1 MSILAK
7 ITRVSAVV
15 AVILVYCTVLWMGLT
30 EESRRSL
37 TIVKSSATNNDFV
50 IVNVRVTSIDTAQK
64 LLHERIRL
72 IPMGR
77 FAIDKTTPA
86 SDLKLLINSA
96 SGKQAV
102 VFPKGERIIP
112 FEFSSLLTGNQNRY
126 PFDRYTTDIELVV
139 TAPAEKEAEPVP
151 EDNLDENTDALA
163 TTLIVGAS
171 DLDHSETIPIKE
183 NFIASIPGVKFEGV
197 VTQNDTYKL
206 MHTTIAMRRAN
217 NVITL
222 SIFVMIL
229 MFVLAISVVAMVLHV
244 NASPGEMNLLP
255 LSLCVTL
262 IFGLPALRNIQPGVP
277 PVGGFNDYLSFLWAE
292 MMVSISAIALA
303 WTWILRSH
311 KKKIS
316 KLPPARDL
324 DSRDITVKR

>member
-1 MSILAK
+1 MGILGK
-7 ITRVSAVV
+7 IFRLSAVV
-15 AVILVYCTVLWMGLT
+15 AVILVYLSVLWLGLT

-37 TIVKSSATNNDFV
+37 TIVKSSATSDDFV
-50 IVNVRVTSIDTAQK
+50 VINVRVMSIDTAQR

-86 SDLKLLINSA
+86 TDLKLLINSA

-102 VFPKGERIIP
+102 VFPKGERIVPI
-112 FEFSSLLTGNQNRY
+112 EFTSLLSGNQNRY

-139 TAPAEKEAEPVP
+139 TAPAQKIAEPVP
-151 EDNLDENTDALA
+151 EDNLDENTDPLA

-171 DLDHSETIPIKE
+171 DLDRSETIPIKE
-183 NFIASIPGVKFEGV
+183 NFIASISGVKFDGT

-217 NVITL
+217 NVITV
-222 SIFVMIL
+222 SVMIMVI
-229 MFVLAISVVAMVLHV
+229 MFVLAISVVGMVLHV

-277 PVGGFNDYLSFLWAE
+277 AVGILSDSMSFIWAE

-303 WTWILRSH
+303 WTWIVRS
-311 KKKIS
+311 KKDEKIS
-316 KLPPARDL
+316 
-324 DSRDITVKR
+324 

>member
-1 MSILAK
+1 MGILGK
-7 ITRVSAVV
+7 IFRVSAVV
-15 AVILVYCTVLWMGLT
+15 AVMLVYSSVLWMGLT

-37 TIVKSSATNNDFV
+37 TIAKSSATSDDFV
-50 IVNVRVTSIDTAQK
+50 VINVRVMSIDTAQR

-86 SDLKLLINSA
+86 TDLKLLINSA

-102 VFPKGERIIP
+102 VFPKGERIVPI
-112 FEFSSLLTGNQNRY
+112 EFTSLLSGNQNRY

-139 TAPAEKEAEPVP
+139 TAPAQKIAEPVP
-151 EDNLDENTDALA
+151 EDNLDENTDPLA

-171 DLDHSETIPIKE
+171 DLDRSETIPIKE
-183 NFIASIPGVKFEGV
+183 NFIASISGVKFDGT

-217 NVITL
+217 NVITV
-222 SIFVMIL
+222 SVMIMVI
-229 MFVLAISVVAMVLHV
+229 MFVLAISVVGMVLHV

-277 PVGGFNDYLSFLWAE
+277 AVGILSDSMSFIWAE

-303 WTWILRSH
+303 WTWIVRS
-311 KKKIS
+311 KKDENLS
-316 KLPPARDL
+316 
-324 DSRDITVKR
+324 

>member
-1 MSILAK
+1 MGILGK
-7 ITRVSAVV
+7 IFRVSAVV
-15 AVILVYCTVLWMGLT
+15 AVMLVYSSVLWMGLT

-37 TIVKSSATNNDFV
+37 TIAKSSATSDDFV
-50 IVNVRVTSIDTAQK
+50 VINVRVMSIDTAQR

-86 SDLKLLINSA
+86 TDLKLLINSA

-102 VFPKGERIIP
+102 VFPKGERIVPI
-112 FEFSSLLTGNQNRY
+112 EFTSLLSGNQNRY

-139 TAPAEKEAEPVP
+139 TAPAQKIAEPVP
-151 EDNLDENTDALA
+151 EDNLDENTEPLA
-163 TTLIVGAS
+163 TTLIVGAT
-171 DLDHSETIPIKE
+171 DLDRSERIHIKE
-183 NFIASIPGVKFEGV
+183 NSIASIPGVKIDGT

-217 NVITL
+217 NVITV
-222 SIFVMIL
+222 SVMIMVI
-229 MFVLAISVVAMVLHV
+229 MFVLAISVVGMVLHV

-277 PVGGFNDYLSFLWAE
+277 GVGILSDSMSFIWAE

-303 WTWILRSH
+303 WTWIVRSR
-311 KKKIS
+311 KDKEVS
-316 KLPPARDL
+316 
-324 DSRDITVKR
+324 

>member
-7 ITRVSAVV
+7 ITRLFAVV

-37 TIVKSSATNNDFV
+37 TIVKSSATSNDFV
-50 IVNVRVTSIDTAQK
+50 IINVRVTSIDTTQR

-77 FAIDKTTPA
+77 FAIDKTTPD

-102 VFPKGERIIP
+102 VFPKGERIVPI
-112 FEFSSLLTGNQNRY
+112 EFNSLLSGNQNRY

-139 TAPAEKEAEPVP
+139 TAPAQKEAEPVP
-151 EDNLDENTDALA
+151 QENLDENADPSA

-171 DLDHSETIPIKE
+171 DLNHSETIPIKE
-183 NFIASIPGVKFEGV
+183 NFIASIPGVKFEGA

-217 NVITL
+217 NVIIV
-222 SIFVMIL
+222 SVFVMIL
-229 MFVLAISVVAMVLHV
+229 MFILAISVVAMVLHV
-244 NASPGEMNLLP
+244 NASAGEMNLLP

-277 PVGGFNDYLSFLWAE
+277 PVGGFNDYLSFIWAE

-303 WTWILRSH
+303 WTWIVRSQ
-311 KKKIS
+311 
-316 KLPPARDL
+316 
-324 DSRDITVKR
+324 KRQKS

>member
-1 MSILAK
+1 MGILGK
-7 ITRVSAVV
+7 IFRVSAVV
-15 AVILVYCTVLWMGLT
+15 AVILVYLSVLWLGLT

-37 TIVKSSATNNDFV
+37 TIVKSSATNDDFV
-50 IVNVRVTSIDTAQK
+50 VINVRVMSIDTAQR

-86 SDLKLLINSA
+86 TDLKLLINSA

-102 VFPKGERIIP
+102 VFPKGERIVPI
-112 FEFSSLLTGNQNRY
+112 EFTSLVSGNQNRY

-139 TAPAEKEAEPVP
+139 TAPAQKIAEPVP
-151 EDNLDENTDALA
+151 EDNLDENTDPLA

-171 DLDHSETIPIKE
+171 DLDRSETIHIKE
-183 NFIASIPGVKFEGV
+183 NFIASIPGVKFDGT

-217 NVITL
+217 NVITV
-222 SIFVMIL
+222 SVMIMVI
-229 MFVLAISVVAMVLHV
+229 MFVLAISVVGMVLHV

-277 PVGGFNDYLSFLWAE
+277 GVGILSDSMSFIWAE
-292 MMVSISAIALA
+292 MMVSISAITLA
-303 WTWILRSH
+303 WTWIVRS
-311 KKKIS
+311 KKY
-316 KLPPARDL
+316 
-324 DSRDITVKR
+324 